1 LFKSTASQ
9 IFLLAVLVNNI
20 NISFADNI
28 HKVIT
33 DLTRNGFENVRLVIL
48 DNQCVVTIENPVYRW
63 DVSAIAHALN
73 TIALSFDSD
82 NNINLILLNKGMP
95 QVTVSVRSL
104 LWKEFINGEI
114 DAEQIDEFL
123 NVSENIHDAWLKVKN
138 EKPYNIHIGKTDIVI
153 YPQFAFEN
161 TLLSRLYEIQFNVA
175 PAFHVSFWRGMG
187 ISGQVIVPVINELGY
202 EGNFI
207 RPGQVVLS
215 QSFKNKRLSGK
226 MAFGNFSSSRYGTD
240 ITLKYLLPNEN
251 LSIKGNAGYTG
262 NSHFFDYRWVKG
274 PLNTFTFS
282 AILGWFIPRYD
293 MEFEGGFRKYIYNDT
308 GFYGSCTRWFGETA
322 VGFYALAS
330 KVSFNGGFYF
340 SVPFPM
346 KKRNRKHLFRVTIPA
361 YQDMI
366 YNGGTEFYYG
376 QSYRV
381 GPDLNRIKN
390 FHNASYLKNQLLR
403 KKTSNNLN

>member
-1 LFKSTASQ
+1 MFKSTASQ
-9 IFLLAVLVNNI
+9 IFLLAVLVNHI

-28 HKVIT
+28 HKVIN

-251 LSIKGNAGYTG
+251 WSIKGNAGYTG
-262 NSHFFDYRWVKG
+262 SSHFFDYR
-274 PLNTFTFS
+274 S
-282 AILGWFIPRYD
+282 
-293 MEFEGGFRKYIYNDT
+293 
-308 GFYGSCTRWFGETA
+308 
-322 VGFYALAS
+322 
-330 KVSFNGGFYF
+330 
-340 SVPFPM
+340 
-346 KKRNRKHLFRVTIPA
+346 
-361 YQDMI
+361 
-366 YNGGTEFYYG
+366 
-376 QSYRV
+376 
-381 GPDLNRIKN
+381 
-390 FHNASYLKNQLLR
+390 
-403 KKTSNNLN
+403 